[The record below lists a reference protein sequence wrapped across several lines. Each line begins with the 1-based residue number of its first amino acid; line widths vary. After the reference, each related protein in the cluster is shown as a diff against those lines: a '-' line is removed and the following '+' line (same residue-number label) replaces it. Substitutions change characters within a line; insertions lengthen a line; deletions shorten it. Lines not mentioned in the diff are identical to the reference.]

1 LSLVTPTTGDSL
13 GKRAVYPGMFDP
25 IHNGH
30 LDLIERSLRIF
41 DELIVAVVANPSKE
55 PLFPVKE
62 RLELID
68 ECTSGMGRMR
78 ITSFDGLLIDLVHRE
93 QADCIVRGLRAVS
106 DFEYEFQMA
115 LMNRKLRNTVETV
128 FLMPHERYT
137 YISSRL
143 IKEVASLGARVNSLV
158 PPAVEERLTRKFAK
172 A

>member
-1 LSLVTPTTGDSL
+1 M

-55 PLFPVKE
+55 PLFAVKE

-68 ECTSGMGRMR
+68 ECTAGMVRMR

-115 LMNRKLRNTVETV
+115 LMNRKLRHTVETV
-128 FLMPHERYT
+128 FMMPHERYT

-143 IKEVASLGARVNSLV
+143 IKEVASLGAPVTGLV
-158 PPAVEERLTRKFAK
+158 PVAVEERLAQRFSRK
-172 A
+172 

>member
-1 LSLVTPTTGDSL
+1 L

-55 PLFPVKE
+55 PLFTAKE
-62 RLELID
+62 RLEMID
-68 ECTSGMGRMR
+68 ECTAGMARMR

-115 LMNRKLRNTVETV
+115 LMNRKLRHTVETV
-128 FLMPHERYT
+128 FMMPHEKYT

-143 IKEVASLGARVNSLV
+143 IKEVANLGAPVTGLV
-158 PPAVEERLTRKFAK
+158 PPLVEERLAQKFSRK
-172 A
+172 

>member
-1 LSLVTPTTGDSL
+1 V

-62 RLELID
+62 RLEMID
-68 ECTSGMGRMR
+68 ECTAGMVRMR

-115 LMNRKLRNTVETV
+115 LMNRKLQHTVETV

-143 IKEVASLGARVNSLV
+143 IKEVASLGAHVNGLV
-158 PPAVEERLTRKFAK
+158 PAPVETRLTQRFSRS
-172 A
+172 